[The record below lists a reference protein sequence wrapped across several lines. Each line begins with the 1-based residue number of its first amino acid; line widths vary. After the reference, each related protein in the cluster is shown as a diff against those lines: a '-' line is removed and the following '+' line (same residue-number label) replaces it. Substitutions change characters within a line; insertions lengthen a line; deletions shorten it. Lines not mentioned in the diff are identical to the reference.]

1 MCACTGCG
9 GERGSRGCVKMASE
23 RVKERGSKLGSPAFG
38 KAPTPINQF
47 HFTLHKFLG
56 NVPPT
61 LTRYDFF
68 RMPREEIPRIIPL
81 PAILWAQPKT
91 QNRDYYFSVYFCVEF
106 WMCEVFFFSLRFERS
121 KLLLTWRM
129 TDGKTYAEE
138 RDRQAKSY
146 RKRQGRKSTTTK
158 YKTTHTHARTSH
170 THPHTVLTKFYK
182 RVTIFNCSYYILL

>member
-68 RMPREEIPRIIPL
+68 RMRREEIPRVIPL
-81 PAILWAQPKT
+81 PAILWAKPKT
-91 QNRDYYFSVYFCVEF
+91 QNRDYYFFSVYFCVEF
-106 WMCEVFFFSLRFERS
+106 WMCEVFFFSFRFERS
-121 KLLLTWRM
+121 KILLTWRM

-138 RDRQAKSY
+138 RERETDRQRATGNVKD
-146 RKRQGRKSTTTK
+146 GRVQLQNTK
-158 YKTTHTHARTSH
+158 QHTHTHARRTH
-170 THPHTVLTKFYK
+170 THTQ
-182 RVTIFNCSYYILL
+182 C